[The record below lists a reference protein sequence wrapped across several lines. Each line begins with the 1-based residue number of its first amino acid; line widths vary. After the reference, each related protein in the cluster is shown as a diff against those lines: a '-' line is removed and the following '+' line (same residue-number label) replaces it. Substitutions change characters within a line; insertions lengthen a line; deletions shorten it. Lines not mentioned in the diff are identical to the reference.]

1 MYRQDVKSTKLSLSR
16 ASHGSGDN
24 MKEQEKHEEETAR
37 MTLRLP
43 QELSRQV
50 KHAAIDANCT
60 QQELVTRALRAYLAK
75 GGHK

>member
-1 MYRQDVKSTKLSLSR
+1 
-16 ASHGSGDN
+16 

>member
-1 MYRQDVKSTKLSLSR
+1 MTK
-16 ASHGSGDN
+16 
-24 MKEQEKHEEETAR
+24 QEKRDEETAR

-43 QELSRQV
+43 QELSRQI

-60 QQELVTRALRAYLAK
+60 QQELVTRAIRAYFAK